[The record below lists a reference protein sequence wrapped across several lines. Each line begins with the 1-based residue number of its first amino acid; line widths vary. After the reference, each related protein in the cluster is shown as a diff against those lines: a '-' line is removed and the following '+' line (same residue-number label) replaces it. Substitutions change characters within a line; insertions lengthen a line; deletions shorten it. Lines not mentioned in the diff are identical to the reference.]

1 MDLLRAANTPG
12 HGGRGRDAGGYY
24 QAIAISHD
32 VGRAQE
38 LDVRDIRCPP
48 GGSGQVRVAFRPALS
63 GRPGVGTT
71 MSTRTTMEQGIAV
84 DFSDRLVDRFDC
96 SVFGTTRANV
106 S

>member
-1 MDLLRAANTPG
+1 MDLLRAADTPG
-12 HGGRGRDAGGYY
+12 HGGRGRDPGGDH
-24 QAIAISHD
+24 QANSIPHD

-38 LDVRDIRCPP
+38 LDVRDIRCSLD
-48 GGSGQVRVAFRPALS
+48 GGGRIDMAFRATLS
-63 GRPGVGTT
+63 GRPGAGSA
-71 MSTRTTMEQGIAV
+71 MSTLTTMEQGNIM